1 MELKSLFFKRESR
14 IGFEILNENSFRAML
29 KVKASF
35 LEFKKKLKGKIV
47 GMAPPD
53 FVAANISLECLS

>member
-14 IGFEILNENSFRAML
+14 IGFEILNENSLRAML

-35 LEFKKKLKGKIV
+35 LEFKMKLRRKIV
-47 GMAPPD
+47 GMVPPD
-53 FVAANISLECLS
+53 SVAANISLECLS